1 MWQQVKQALDQSATG
16 FMTRLAALLPGFVAL
31 VVAIL
36 ISIVLA
42 WVVGIV
48 VRRAL
53 IGMQFDERLRRWG
66 FSSAAEWSPRRSPTL
81 LVSTVV
87 TCVIILTGLLIGIAA
102 FNSDITSSLVR
113 SIFAY
118 VPNIIGAIFV
128 LVIGTIVARFVARSV
143 LIGAVNLNLGYARL
157 LSVGT
162 KWMVIVVTIAM
173 ALDHLR
179 IAPGIVELAF
189 GILFGG
195 IVLALALA
203 VGLGSSEIVS
213 KQLERDTKKVSSAEM
228 VEEPFRHL

>member
-1 MWQQVKQALDQSATG
+1 M
-16 FMTRLAALLPGFVAL
+16 
-31 VVAIL
+31 L
-36 ISIVLA
+36 ISTI
-42 WVVGIV
+42 
-48 VRRAL
+48 
-53 IGMQFDERLRRWG
+53 
-66 FSSAAEWSPRRSPTL
+66 
-81 LVSTVV
+81 V
-87 TCVIILTGLLIGIAA
+87 TCAIVLTGLLIGIAA

-173 ALDHLR
+173 ALVHLR

-203 VGLGSSEIVS
+203 VGLGSRELVS
-213 KQLERDTKKVSSAEM
+213 KQLERDTKKASAEM
-228 VEEPFRHL
+228 FEEPFRHL

>member
-1 MWQQVKQALDQSATG
+1 MVAAKEPHFAHLDD
-16 FMTRLAALLPGFVAL
+16 RH
-31 VVAIL
+31 
-36 ISIVLA
+36 
-42 WVVGIV
+42 
-48 VRRAL
+48 VRDR
-53 IGMQFDERLRRWG
+53 FD
-66 FSSAAEWSPRRSPTL
+66 
-81 LVSTVV
+81 
-87 TCVIILTGLLIGIAA
+87 A

-173 ALDHLR
+173 ALVHLR

-203 VGLGSSEIVS
+203 VGLGSRELVS
-213 KQLERDTKKVSSAEM
+213 KQLERDTKKASAEM
-228 VEEPFRHL
+228 FEEPFRHL